1 LKAFFLNEA
10 STYFEIVS
18 EKVKGYKTLEFLLNL
33 SITPV
38 RILNLLF
45 SIKFCNMLRITM
57 LTSLVGWILS
67 PLFHEVITTQQKPSV
82 AVCKTE
88 PKKKA

>member
-1 LKAFFLNEA
+1 
-10 STYFEIVS
+10 
-18 EKVKGYKTLEFLLNL
+18 
-33 SITPV
+33 
-38 RILNLLF
+38 
-45 SIKFCNMLRITM
+45 MLRITM